1 MDVEY
6 INPFIESVNQVFST
20 MLETEV
26 SRGDVR
32 VSRTQEFSPIELTA
46 LIGMS
51 GEVRGTVALAFS
63 SRVAVACVCKMLDTE
78 IRYVDATV
86 VDGISELVN
95 MIAGSAKAKLVSDD
109 RPPVQ
114 LSLPTVVRG
123 RDYVLAHPRNTVW
136 LTVPFTSALGSFILR
151 IALSNSRKSA
161 S

>member
-1 MDVEY
+1 MNVEY

-26 SRGDVR
+26 SRGDVH
-32 VSRTQEFSPIELTA
+32 VSKTQDFSPIELTA
-46 LIGMS
+46 LIGLS

-95 MIAGSAKAKLVSDD
+95 MIAGGAKAKLISDEGQ
-109 RPPVQ
+109 PIQ

-123 RDYVLAHPRNTVW
+123 RDYVLSHPRNTIW
-136 LTVPFTSALGSFILR
+136 LTVPFTSALGTFVLR
-151 IALSNSRKSA
+151 IAIADQR
-161 S
+161 